1 MPNYASKW
9 TNNDGNGNTVTADGA
24 GEVIRNVYEINFAE
38 APFRGVTL
46 LTNDLIDIGILPAN
60 HTIADIFIDTDD
72 IDTNGTPLM
81 SVDVGMMSGTPGD
94 TVSVR
99 TVGQEFFA
107 GDTTVR
113 TGGLAR
119 TTRSSAMR
127 VAPTGADRSFGV
139 KIVAQAATQASTT
152 SGRFR
157 LIIDMIG

>member
-9 TNNDGNGNTVTADGA
+9 TNNDGNGNTMTADGA
-24 GEVIRNVYEINFAE
+24 GEIIRNVYEINFAE

-60 HTIADIFIDTDD
+60 HTIADILIDTDD
-72 IDTNGTPLM
+72 LDTNGTPLM

-99 TVGQEFFA
+99 TVGQELFA

-127 VAPTGADRSFGV
+127 IVPTGADRSIGV

>member
-24 GEVIRNVYEINFAE
+24 GEIIRNVYEINFAE

-60 HTIADIFIDTDD
+60 HTIADILIDTDD
-72 IDTNGTPLM
+72 LDTNGTPLM

-99 TVGQEFFA
+99 TVGQELFA

-127 VAPTGADRSFGV
+127 IVPTGADRSIGV